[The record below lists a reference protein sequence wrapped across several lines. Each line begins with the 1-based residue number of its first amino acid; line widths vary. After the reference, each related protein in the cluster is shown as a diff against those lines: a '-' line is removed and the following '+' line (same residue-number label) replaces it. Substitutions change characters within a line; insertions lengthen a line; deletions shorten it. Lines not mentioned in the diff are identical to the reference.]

1 MNRIT
6 YTVAEAAAVTGVSA
20 RTIDR
25 ATKATEAKKIGE
37 SGVPVL
43 PSKLLGNRRLIL
55 AKDLQAW
62 VESLP
67 NG

>member
-1 MNRIT
+1 MNAVSLTI
-6 YTVAEAAAVTGVSA
+6 AQAAAVTGVSA

-25 ATKATEAKKIGE
+25 ATKATDAEAL
-37 SGVPVL
+37 GVPVL